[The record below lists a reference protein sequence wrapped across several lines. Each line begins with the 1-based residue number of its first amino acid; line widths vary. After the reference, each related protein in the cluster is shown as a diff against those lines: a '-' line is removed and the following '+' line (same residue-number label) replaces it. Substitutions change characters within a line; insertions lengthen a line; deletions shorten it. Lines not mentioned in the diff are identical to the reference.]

1 MPFYTSEQFG
11 ESLNIL
17 ESEVGLVTK
26 TKQATADMADDDGIV
41 KAGTL
46 FGGGDVYTPVAEPG
60 SENPSAKGWYELADG
75 EYTLSDDS
83 SPQPDATYYAKSTA
97 PVEGVVLEDY
107 DMTADA
113 AYPVA
118 VVVAGRVRADRVSSE
133 ALAQKETFAKQ
144 GLHLV

>member
-1 MPFYTSEQFG
+1 MPFYTSEKFG

-26 TKQATADMADDDGIV
+26 TKQATADIADADGII

-46 FGGGDVYTPVAEPG
+46 FGGGDVYTPVADPG
-60 SENPSAKGWYELADG
+60 SENPSTKGWYEFAG
-75 EYTLSDDS
+75 GKYTVSVDA
-83 SPQPDATYYAKSTA
+83 SPQGGKTYYEKGTA
-97 PVEGVVLEDY
+97 AMEGIVLEDY
-107 DMTADA
+107 DMTADQ

-118 VVVAGRVRADRVSSE
+118 VVVAGRLRADRVSSE

-144 GLHLV
+144 GLYLV